1 MKKLLLLFIVL
12 SVIGCNKERDEL
24 EPDKI
29 YILDYS
35 PNLDA
40 DNYFIGISDGEEV
53 SIFNS
58 QQNNNTIVSHP
69 TESSYFFTNN
79 LYLFNCQG
87 NSVTASF
94 SKSFSNSLI
103 GKEDIESIYNIG
115 SLINGI
121 SKTFTPGFTISYRD
135 SPMG

>member
-69 TESSYFFTNN
+69 TESS
-79 LYLFNCQG
+79 
-87 NSVTASF
+87 
-94 SKSFSNSLI
+94 I
-103 GKEDIESIYNIG
+103 
-115 SLINGI
+115 
-121 SKTFTPGFTISYRD
+121 
-135 SPMG
+135 